1 MDVKETLELDI
12 KSFNQVQALAKDEK
26 RTLQDE
32 AAYLLEKGIRI
43 AEAVELQKE
52 TKRAQGEKIG

>member
-1 MDVKETLELDI
+1 MNVKEKLELDI
-12 KSFNQVQALAKDEK
+12 KSLNQVQALAKDEK

-43 AEAVELQKE
+43 AETVELQKE
-52 TKRAQGEKIG
+52 TKRANVEKLG